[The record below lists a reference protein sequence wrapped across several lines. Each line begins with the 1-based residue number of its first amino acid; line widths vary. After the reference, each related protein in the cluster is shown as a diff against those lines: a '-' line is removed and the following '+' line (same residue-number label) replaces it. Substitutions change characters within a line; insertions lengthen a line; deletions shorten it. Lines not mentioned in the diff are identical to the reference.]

1 MNRSQLMSPSG
12 LEMVDSKDNMMSY
25 GVRSSIAA
33 YLSLTSIPEQENAKG
48 RKKKSKSVY
57 VMPDHNNMNLEE
69 NY

>member
-12 LEMVDSKDNMMSY
+12 LDTVDSKDNMMSY

-33 YLSLTSIPEQENAKG
+33 YLSLASVPEPENATG
-48 RKKKSKSVY
+48 RKKKSKSIY
-57 VMPDHNNMNLEE
+57 VMPDHSNMNLEE

>member
-1 MNRSQLMSPSG
+1 MKRSQLLSPSE
-12 LEMVDSKDNMMSY
+12 LDNVDSKDNLMSY

-33 YLSLTSIPEQENAKG
+33 YLSLTSIPEPENAKG

-57 VMPDHNNMNLEE
+57 VMPDHSNMNLEE